1 MVDAQDLGSCVSD
14 IRVRVPS
21 RALASILD
29 NPHEKGP
36 LVHKGPLFMPRIS
49 GKKNGVGDVIR
60 TRDLLNHNQMLYQL
74 SYAHHVRE
82 NYTTG
87 SYLCLDFFLSWWLRR
102 IMSIMIHTPRQKA
115 TM

>member
-36 LVHKGPLFMPRIS
+36 LCKRGPFSCLGSRA
-49 GKKNGVGDVIR
+49 KKNGVGDVIR

>member
-1 MVDAQDLGSCVSD
+1 MKRGPCAKGAPFHTSD
-14 IRVRVPS
+14 P
-21 RALASILD
+21 
-29 NPHEKGP
+29 GQ
-36 LVHKGPLFMPRIS
+36 
-49 GKKNGVGDVIR
+49 KNGVGDVIR